1 MKWSTEVERD
11 PNAAFPFICYY
22 RGTEGNHSI
31 PKGIILVLSTSE
43 GWKAY
48 PTLSGLEGM
57 VMKG

>member
-1 MKWSTEVERD
+1 MKWSTEVEGD

-22 RGTEGNHSI
+22 RGTEGNHSF

-48 PTLSGLEGM
+48 PTLSGLEGC
-57 VMKG
+57 